1 MTRSTVD
8 LDELS
13 RLCYAAVLSD
23 VCDSL
28 GRRHSTMNPR
38 IGHLA
43 GPRQAVVGWARTVQS
58 LAVDQTPVRHYGREI
73 DFIDSL
79 MPGDFVVA
87 TVDGPAAFWG
97 ELFSTA
103 AMARGARGVVI
114 DGLIRD
120 SGRIDEVGFPAYGV
134 GRRPT
139 DCLGRISIDTTD
151 EPILCADVLVRSG
164 DLIICDADGVTV
176 VPSDVASE
184 AVERALV
191 KAQTESRAKELLN
204 SGAFLRDAWER
215 FGVL

>member
-1 MTRSTVD
+1 VIQVDTD

-13 RLCYAAVLSD
+13 RHCYSAVFSD

-28 GRRHSTMNPR
+28 GLRNVTMNPS

-43 GPRQAVVGWARTVQS
+43 GPRDVLVGWARTVRS
-58 LAVDQTPVRHYGREI
+58 VGVESPPERHYGREI

-79 MPGDFVVA
+79 GAGDVVVG
-87 TVDGPAAFWG
+87 TVDAPAAFWG

-103 AMARGARGVVI
+103 ALARGARGLVV

-120 SGRIDEVGFPAYGV
+120 SARIDGVGFPAYGT

-139 DCLGRISIDTTD
+139 DSLGRISIDSTD
-151 EPILCADVLVRSG
+151 QPITCGGVEVRRG
-164 DLIICDADGVTV
+164 DLIVCDVDGVTV
-176 VPSDVASE
+176 VPSDVAEE
-184 AVERALV
+184 AIRRALV
-191 KAQTESRAKELLN
+191 KARTETQAKELLN